1 MKVAIEVN
9 GEVIWY
15 RDSDKQE
22 GMASLGYL
30 QDGTQQKI
38 IAALEDALKQ
48 AQVENIIWD
57 EEQTQK
63 DIEAAKAEKR
73 PYSHLKTRI
82 HNGRIVREFMFED
95 FSRDRPGN

>member
-30 QDGTQQKI
+30 KEGTQQKI
-38 IAALEDALKQ
+38 IAAREEALFQ
-48 AQVENIIWD
+48 AKGQMLLPDYVD
-57 EEQTQK
+57 
-63 DIEAAKAEKR
+63 
-73 PYSHLKTRI
+73 
-82 HNGRIVREFMFED
+82 
-95 FSRDRPGN
+95 

>member
-30 QDGTQQKI
+30 KDGTQQKI
-38 IAALEDALKQ
+38 IAALEEALFQEKGQ
-48 AQVENIIWD
+48 LNLPD
-57 EEQTQK
+57 
-63 DIEAAKAEKR
+63 DI
-73 PYSHLKTRI
+73 
-82 HNGRIVREFMFED
+82 D
-95 FSRDRPGN
+95 

>member
-30 QDGTQQKI
+30 KDGTQQKI
-38 IAALEDALKQ
+38 IAALEEALFR
-48 AQVENIIWD
+48 
-57 EEQTQK
+57 
-63 DIEAAKAEKR
+63 AKGQMLL
-73 PYSHLKTRI
+73 PDY
-82 HNGRIVREFMFED
+82 VD
-95 FSRDRPGN
+95 

>member
-30 QDGTQQKI
+30 KDGTQQKI
-38 IAALEDALKQ
+38 IAALEGGIIPGERADAI
-48 AQVENIIWD
+48 A
-57 EEQTQK
+57 
-63 DIEAAKAEKR
+63 
-73 PYSHLKTRI
+73 
-82 HNGRIVREFMFED
+82 
-95 FSRDRPGN
+95 